1 MTSPAGSRLRRL
13 ALRRRR
19 DETGGAP
26 VEPDRVAAEP
36 VEPVERGV
44 VPIAQARPRQRVTV
58 EGEVRIIALRPYADV
73 PTLDLELWDG
83 ADALHLVWLGRRSI
97 PGISAGT
104 HLRATGRVTVQRG
117 TRTIFNPA
125 YEVIGTSR
133 GPHG

>member
-1 MTSPAGSRLRRL
+1 M

-19 DETGGAP
+19 DDTGSER
-26 VEPDRVAAEP
+26 VEADREPAEP
-36 VEPVERGV
+36 GV
-44 VPIAQARPRQRVTV
+44 VPIGQARPRQRVTV
-58 EGEVRIIALRPYADV
+58 EGEVRTIALRPHADV

-97 PGISAGT
+97 PGISAGA